1 MGATMIRL
9 GKPVR
14 LLEWGEGTNTKN
26 QNWEPIG
33 QGVLHNKSKH
43 YAGLTT
49 LVVEIDGPVAKRN
62 QKDNHVKVCQPG
74 EGMVPIADNWGE
86 VAMGTLKSI
95 ENQNGKT
102 IVKIDVD
109 SAAKMSR

>member
-1 MGATMIRL
+1 MIRL

-26 QNWEPIG
+26 QNWEAIG
-33 QGVLHNKSKH
+33 QGTLHNKSKF

-49 LVVEIDGPVAKRN
+49 LVVEVDGTVTKNN
-62 QKDNHVKVCQPG
+62 QKDNHIKVCQPA
-74 EGMVPIADNWGE
+74 EGMVPIPGNWGE

-102 IVKIDVD
+102 IVKIEIEG
-109 SAAKMSR
+109 AAKIG

>member
-1 MGATMIRL
+1 MIRL

-33 QGVLHNKSKH
+33 QGILHNTSK
-43 YAGLTT
+43 YTAGLTT
-49 LVVEIDGPVAKRN
+49 LTVEIKGPVNKHN
-62 QKDNHVKVCQPG
+62 QKDNHIKILQPG
-74 EGMVPIADNWGE
+74 EGLVPIPGHWGE
-86 VAMGTLKSI
+86 VAMGTLKAI

-102 IVKIDVD
+102 IVKIDIN
-109 SAAKMSR
+109 SAAKIYR

>member
-1 MGATMIRL
+1 MIRL

-26 QNWEPIG
+26 QNWDVIG
-33 QGVLHNKSKH
+33 QGVLHNKVKR

-49 LVVEIDGPVAKRN
+49 LVVEVDGNVSKKN
-62 QKDNHVKVCQPG
+62 EKDNHIKIAQPG
-74 EGMVPIADNWGE
+74 EGMIPIKDNWGE

-95 ENQNGKT
+95 EKQNGKS
-102 IVKIDVD
+102 IVKIELPG
-109 SAAKMSR
+109 AAKLLP